1 MLKIKLEGD
10 EKLYACVS
18 SVWHLFSKKR
28 KSLEKVS
35 QTLLEALHRSRR
47 TKLSREPR
55 HGMMMMKETTARG
68 GARMVCWV

>member
-35 QTLLEALHRSRR
+35 QTLLRHC
-47 TKLSREPR
+47 TGQGGLSSVGN
-55 HGMMMMKETTARG
+55 HGTG
-68 GARMVCWV
+68 